1 MDELKET
8 LSTMLTEE
16 AGAVSAGAGDPPP
29 EVKEEPAKPSK
40 ELSVAD
46 VLRQEAKAQ
55 KEAEKADSQAKEKA
69 EEPVDV
75 KQEKADSVKD
85 ENAEEPDGDEP
96 AEGKEVDADKKADDK
111 AAAQDPKGAQS
122 EGKSDKVPA
131 RLLPREREVWM
142 NTPNPIKA
150 AWDRMEREATE
161 TIAKS
166 QESVQFHESL
176 RKFDDMAKAAG
187 IPISEAMERYVSMDQ
202 KLAQNFGQGL
212 AEIAQSFGKN
222 PVEAVAQFMRSAGV
236 LPQQLG
242 AYLQGQ
248 PAQPQQP
255 QAQQPQQRQQD
266 PQVAHLQQ
274 ELAQVKQFV
283 QQQLETQSKAEVE
296 AARRDIIEPLMAKH
310 PRFEEL
316 RHDIAFFYN
325 SDRIPTSMTP
335 VERLEAA
342 YDMAERINPAPVVAQ
357 GNLAEPAGK
366 PASDAGKKSVRG
378 APATGISTEADFDNV
393 TDLRDLLRKEAR
405 KLG

>member
-29 EVKEEPAKPSK
+29 EVKEEPAKPAK

-55 KEAEKADSQAKEKA
+55 KEAEKAEKADSQAKEKS

-75 KQEKADSVKD
+75 KQEKADSAKD
-85 ENAEEPDGDEP
+85 ENAEEPDGDDT

-255 QAQQPQQRQQD
+255 QAQQPQQRQPD
-266 PQVAHLQQ
+266 PTAQAALQRVEQLERQLQQ
-274 ELAQVKQFV
+274 QQVDARQSRVESEIIAPFRAANPRYDELAG
-283 QQQLETQSKAEVE
+283 
-296 AARRDIIEPLMAKH
+296 
-310 PRFEEL
+310 
-316 RHDIAFFYN
+316 DIAFFLN
-325 SDRIPTSMTP
+325 SGKIPTSMTP
-335 VERLEAA
+335 VERLETA